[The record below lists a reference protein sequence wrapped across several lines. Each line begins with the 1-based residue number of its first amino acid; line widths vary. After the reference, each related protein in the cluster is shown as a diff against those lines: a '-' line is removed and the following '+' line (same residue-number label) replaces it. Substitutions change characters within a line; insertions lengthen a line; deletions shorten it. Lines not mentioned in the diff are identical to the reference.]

1 MKSLR
6 YTLALLPC
14 LAVTLLAPSAHANT
28 ISGVAYCNLSSAD
41 AANTPAP
48 GQTHSSTACAAFTSS
63 SINFNAPANTIGSF
77 INSGSVLGSVSYLN
91 GFTASSNLDFS
102 LFTFT
107 GTAYFASG
115 QTYSAT
121 HDDGTVM
128 MVGTT
133 TVISSPGPTAPIT
146 STFVFSNPS
155 GNYAFQYD
163 YTEQQ
168 GGSTY
173 ITNATVNPVPEPTSM
188 ALCGTGILALA
199 GFARKRFATGSPNAA
214 LTSV

>member
-14 LAVTLLAPSAHANT
+14 LAVTLLAPSAHATT
-28 ISGVAYCNLSSAD
+28 ISGVAYCSISNAD
-41 AANTPAP
+41 ASNTPAP
-48 GQTHSSTACAAFTSS
+48 GQTHSGTECATFTSS
-63 SINFNAPANTIGSF
+63 AINFNNNGANTIGSF
-77 INSGSVLGSVSYLN
+77 INSGSLLSSVSYLN
-91 GFTASSNLDFS
+91 GYTASSNLDFS

-107 GTAYFASG
+107 GTAYFTQG

-133 TVISSPGPTAPIT
+133 TVISSPSPTAPIT
-146 STFVFSNPS
+146 TTFVFSNPS
-155 GNYAFQYD
+155 GNYDFQYD

-173 ITNATVNPVPEPTSM
+173 STNATVSPVPEPASM

-199 GFARKRFATGSPNAA
+199 GFARRRFVGSAETT
-214 LTSV
+214 LTTV